1 MNQDIMRGQW
11 KQMKGKI
18 KEWWGDLTDD
28 DIQRIDGNRDVL
40 VGALQQKYGYAKERA
55 LSEVQRRIDE
65 YAKTSSQSQSSP
77 RPK

>member
-1 MNQDIMRGQW
+1 MSNDIMRGQW

-28 DIQRIDGNRDVL
+28 DIQRIDGNHDVL

-65 YAKTSSQSQSSP
+65 YAKSTQSSTQQ
-77 RPK
+77 K